1 MGNVNG
7 IGDVSPKLIQLT
19 REFQAQHKN
28 EPDDD
33 KKYSKLCL
41 FLQKNSF
48 IYSDADRKYI
58 ADMKPKSE
66 SKENYT
72 APDFEE
78 QFADPMSEFMYYE
91 QQAFNE
97 EIYGALGLDI
107 YD

>member
-48 IYSDADRKYI
+48 TEKVQ
-58 ADMKPKSE
+58 KQTE
-66 SKENYT
+66 
-72 APDFEE
+72 
-78 QFADPMSEFMYYE
+78 
-91 QQAFNE
+91 
-97 EIYGALGLDI
+97 
-107 YD
+107 